1 MKLNELKNN
10 FSKDSAKR
18 LGRGHGSGKGKTSG
32 RGHKGQ
38 KSRTGF
44 NIPKRFEGGQTSLIQ
59 RLPKARGIKSFA
71 VKPIIV
77 SYQVLQ
83 QKFPSGTII
92 SPKMLFEAGLTNSK
106 KTKVKILGPYS
117 GDKVFV
123 IKNCLTSK
131 SYPKNQTNN

>member
-10 FSKDSAKR
+10 FSKDSGKR

-59 RLPKARGIKSFA
+59 RLPKARGIKSFIS
-71 VKPIIV
+71 KPVII

-83 QKFPSGTII
+83 QKFASGTII
-92 SPKMLFEAGLTNSK
+92 SPKVLLLSGLVDSIK
-106 KTKVKILGPYS
+106 PRVKILGPYI
-117 GDKVFV
+117 GDKTFV

-131 SYPKNQTNN
+131 SYPKKTN